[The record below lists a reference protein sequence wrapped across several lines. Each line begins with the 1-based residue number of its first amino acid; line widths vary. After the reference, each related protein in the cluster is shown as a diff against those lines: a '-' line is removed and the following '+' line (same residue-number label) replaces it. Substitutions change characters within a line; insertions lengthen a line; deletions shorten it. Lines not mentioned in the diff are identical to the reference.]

1 MWKDTTKILNNIEIW
16 REKIRDLSHFNPVP
30 ALFVSPKSHC
40 RQNDIFFVLRT
51 TYGGATQSA
60 LRPSTIIDTMTA
72 AANPSTGSSSLVQL
86 NPTSQSQLLPHGH
99 MDYVLDMKFD
109 YYGRR
114 FATASGDRTVRVW
127 DLNPDG
133 MWDSNTNKN
142 EWQAHR
148 GPVNRISWA
157 HPEFGQLIA
166 TAGAGELIVDTDH
179 D

>member
-1 MWKDTTKILNNIEIW
+1 LAGKDTSSFALQPSSCAFCVAKIP
-16 REKIRDLSHFNPVP
+16 LSPT
-30 ALFVSPKSHC
+30 LDILS
-40 RQNDIFFVLRT
+40 RQDDIFFVLRT
-51 TYGGATQSA
+51 TYGGAPQSA

-72 AANPSTGSSSLVQL
+72 AANPSTGSSSLLQL
-86 NPTSQSQLLPHGH
+86 NSTSQSQLLPHGH

-166 TAGAGELIVDTDH
+166 TAGAGELILDVNC
-179 D
+179 